1 MGARGVEDEERAGSE
16 RRGRERHRAPV
27 PGMPDSLNEVIR
39 HELWYVDRLVALPFR
54 AVRRTIRDRE
64 SPWWASVEEA
74 VWAMEGMAR
83 LPVKFVQ
90 AAFGEQPGPDRAAE
104 EPAVRS

>member
-1 MGARGVEDEERAGSE
+1 MTARGLDDEDRAGTE
-16 RRGRERHRAPV
+16 RRGRERHRATV
-27 PGMPDSLNEVIR
+27 SGTPDSLNAVIR
-39 HELWYVDRLVALPFR
+39 HELEYVDRLVALPFR
-54 AVRRTIRDRE
+54 AIRRTIRDHE

-90 AAFGEQPGPDRAAE
+90 AAFGEQAVPDR
-104 EPAVRS
+104 PADSSAGRS